1 MPGREGAVTLIA
13 VRGPA
18 SWARAHPPR
27 PESPLVNPP
36 SSSPI
41 GWRRPTVRALK
52 AFAAVLVM
60 AFVARHVART
70 WGELGRSEASLTFRP
85 GWLALSGLSYLIGL
99 MFCGAFYRDVV
110 GRSPTPISRFA
121 AQRAYLVSHLGK
133 YVPGKAMV
141 VVMRAALSRPYG
153 ARASTSAVATFY
165 ETLVMMASG
174 ALMAAVLFASGGDSP
189 VVPLGRPILGL
200 VEVRSFIL
208 FAMLSAGLGGALLT
222 LVSPAVFRKVS
233 RALLRKVPGVEPGA
247 MPELDRPLLARGLAL
262 TGVSW
267 LFLGLSQVAAAK
279 GLAGAGVP
287 EIGPAAMTVAT
298 ASVALATVAG
308 FAVAIAP
315 GGLGVREGVLMYA
328 LGPAFGPALAT
339 ASALA
344 LRLVWVATEVL
355 AALVLVP
362 MGAAA
367 PGKVPAAEAIQEA
380 VPISEAP

>member
-1 MPGREGAVTLIA
+1 MN
-13 VRGPA
+13 PA
-18 SWARAHPPR
+18 
-27 PESPLVNPP
+27 P
-36 SSSPI
+36 SSPV
-41 GWRRPTVRALK
+41 GWRKPTVRALK
-52 AFAAVLVM
+52 AVVAVLVF
-60 AFVARHVART
+60 AFVARHVHRT
-70 WGELGRSEASLTFRP
+70 WGELGRSEAALTFRP
-85 GWLALSGLSYLIGL
+85 GWFALSGAAYLAGL
-99 MFCGAFYRDVV
+99 ALCGAFYRDVL

-133 YVPGKAMV
+133 YVPGKAVV
-141 VVMRAALSRPYG
+141 VVMRAALSKPYG

-174 ALMAAVLFASGGDSP
+174 ALIAAVLFASGGESP
-189 VVPLGRPILGL
+189 VIPLERPVLGL
-200 VEVRSFIL
+200 VEIRSSIL
-208 FAMLSAGLGGALLT
+208 FAMLSAGMGGALLT
-222 LVSPAVFRKVS
+222 LVWPPVFR
-233 RALLRKVPGVEPGA
+233 RAARTLLRKIPGVDAGS
-247 MPELDRPLLARGLAL
+247 MPDLDGSLLARGLAL

-279 GLAGAGVP
+279 GLAGAGSP
-287 EIGPAAMTVAT
+287 EIGPAAIPVAT

-344 LRLVWVATEVL
+344 LRLAWVAAEVL